1 MSADLFKSRRLIHPQ
16 KPLVTV
22 VTVVFNAVNTISET
36 IESIALQTYDNIQYI
51 VIDGGSDDGTLKVIN
66 KYLNNIDIFISEK
79 DNGIFDAMN
88 KGLLLAT
95 GSYINFMNSGD
106 WFADNRV
113 VENVFVENDFDA
125 DFIYGDTIANKRG
138 KLKLRKANPFFK
150 RSGINAMGIC
160 HQSIFLKTELAKKY
174 TFDKTYYLTAD
185 YKMIYLIFKN
195 EHPKVLYIDRAISI
209 FDSSYGITSI
219 EYEKTFGE
227 VLNIYSVR
235 SHLAKFL
242 FLTKSHI
249 RYRLAKLL
257 KLFKE
262 L

>member
-1 MSADLFKSRRLIHPQ
+1 MNSQ
-16 KPLVTV
+16 KPLVTI
-22 VTVVFNAVNTISET
+22 VTVVFNAENTISET
-36 IESIALQTYDNIQYI
+36 IKSVLSQTYDNIQYI
-51 VIDGGSDDGTLKVIN
+51 VIDGGSNDGTLMEIN

-88 KGLLLAT
+88 KGLILAT

-106 WFADNRV
+106 LFADNGV
-113 VENVFVENDFDA
+113 VENIFIKNDFDA
-125 DFIYGDTIANKRG
+125 DFIYGDTIANKKG

-150 RSGINAMGIC
+150 NSGINAMGIC
-160 HQSIFLKTELAKKY
+160 HQSIFLKTDFAKKY
-174 TFDKTYYLTAD
+174 TFDTTYYLTAD

-195 EHPKVLYIDRAISI
+195 ENPKVLYIDRSISI

-219 EYEKTFGE
+219 EYKKTFVE
-227 VLNIYSVR
+227 VVNIYSVR

-242 FLTKSHI
+242 YLTRSCV
-249 RYRLAKLL
+249 RYRLVTIF